1 MLRSLTR
8 RPGPARRAGLAGW
21 LALAAVGLTLG
32 ACAGPFEPSTP
43 KPRTEAA
50 TTPAEPPSPPA
61 SRTTATGKLKV
72 ALLLPLSGRA
82 RDVGAS
88 MLEAAE
94 LAIFD
99 GAGRDIAILPIDAG
113 DTPDR
118 AVAAVERAAKSG
130 AVILLGPLFGP
141 SAAAAATTAREAKL
155 EMISFS
161 NDDNVAQ
168 PGVYPMGLGVQMQVR
183 RVTDY
188 ALARGIRRFAAFTP
202 ATPYGEQATQ
212 ALRNAVTPRGG
223 SVVAAERFGGAGG
236 TLSVGAG
243 RIAEAI
249 ALDTDGRTAVL
260 LPVAGP
266 QLAAATQALGTATA
280 ETKKPQ
286 LIGTGIW
293 DTPTIASEAS
303 LSGAWFAAPD
313 PARRAA
319 FEQKYEAVH
328 GKPPHRL
335 ATLAYDAVT
344 MAATLARAKP
354 GGDFSAEALTDP
366 GGFQGLDGRFRF
378 RTDGRVERALAVL
391 EIAGDQ
397 LRVLDPA
404 PASLDRPSN

>member
-1 MLRSLTR
+1 MLRSLPPPPVTGR
-8 RPGPARRAGLAGW
+8 RSGRAAW
-21 LALAAVGLTLG
+21 LCLAAVGLLLG
-32 ACAGPFEPSTP
+32 ACAGPLNPSTP
-43 KPRTEAA
+43 KPTAEAA
-50 TTPAEPPSPPA
+50 AKPAEPPAPPP

-82 RDVGAS
+82 REIGNS

-141 SAAAAATTAREAKL
+141 SAAAAALAAREAKL
-155 EMISFS
+155 EMVSFS
-161 NDDNVAQ
+161 NDENVAQ
-168 PGVYPMGLGVQMQVR
+168 PGLYPMGLGVQTQVR
-183 RVTDY
+183 RVSDY
-188 ALARGIRRFAAFTP
+188 ALARGIRRFAAFAP

-212 ALRNAVTPRGG
+212 ALRNAVTQRGG
-223 SVVAAERFGGAGG
+223 TIVAAERFGTGG
-236 TLSVGAG
+236 NLSASAG
-243 RIAEAI
+243 RVAEAVN
-249 ALDTDGRTAVL
+249 ADGDGRTAVL
-260 LPVAGP
+260 LPAAGS
-266 QLAAATQALGTATA
+266 QLPAATQALGVATA
-280 ETKKPQ
+280 ESKKPQ
-286 LIGTGIW
+286 VIGTGIW
-293 DTPTIASEAS
+293 DTPGITAETG
-303 LSGAWFAAPD
+303 LGGAWFAAPD

-328 GKPPHRL
+328 GKAPHRL
-335 ATLAYDAVT
+335 ATLAYDAVI

-366 GGFQGLDGRFRF
+366 GGFMGLDGRFWL

-391 EIAGDQ
+391 EIGRDSV
-397 LRVLDPA
+397 RVIDPA